1 MSGIVNRK
9 EFYGGWL
16 MLLVFAIVLF
26 IFFSP
31 VFGGKNGLDYLDNL
45 YNSISKGSA
54 YYIDKVKVET
64 EKFNGQPIS
73 VTLVFSSEDHAGQT
87 AILFDKAGA
96 QTALKGVNVEIAGDL
111 GQIFSNVLDD
121 ADSMYYNDGVT
132 VAEKYGYNEKKALYN
147 WWNALNEMDQDLKRQ
162 KLFKEAEAVTLIKKK
177 AVETAYNY
185 YKIDPQKINDNLW
198 IVILSLVF
206 YVVYTVW
213 YGFAFM
219 FIFEG
224 WGLSLDH

>member
-9 EFYGGWL
+9 KFYGGWL
-16 MLLVFAIVLF
+16 MLLVFVIVLA

-31 VFGGKNGLDYLDNL
+31 VFEGKNGLDYLDNL

-54 YYIDKVKVET
+54 YYIDKVKSEAEVFDD
-64 EKFNGQPIS
+64 KS
-73 VTLVFSSEDHAGQT
+73 VSVVLEFKSEEDADLS
-87 AILFDKAGA
+87 AILFKKAGV
-96 QTALKGVNVEIAGDL
+96 QTGIKGSMLEISGNL
-111 GQIFSNVLDD
+111 GKIFSHVLED
-121 ADSMYYNDGVT
+121 AERMYYNEGVT
-132 VAEKYGYNEKKALYN
+132 VAEKYGYNEKRVLYN
-147 WWNALNEMDQDLKRQ
+147 WWQSLKEMDQAFKRQ
-162 KLFKEAEAVTLIKKK
+162 KLFKEAEAVILIKNK

-185 YKIDPQKINDNLW
+185 YQIEPQKITDNLW
-198 IVILSLVF
+198 IVILSLIF

-219 FIFEG
+219 YIFEG